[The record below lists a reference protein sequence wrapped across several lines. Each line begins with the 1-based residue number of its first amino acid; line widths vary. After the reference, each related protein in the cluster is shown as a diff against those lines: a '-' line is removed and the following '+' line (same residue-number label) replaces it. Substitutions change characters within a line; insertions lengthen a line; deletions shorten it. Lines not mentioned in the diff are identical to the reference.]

1 MIDVTPT
8 SRQPNREPW
17 TLDRLYHERAIALG
31 LAIDPNTN
39 TTYTSALNSFITFVK
54 IHGFPIEPTEETLS
68 LFAVFMS
75 AHINPRSVNSYLSG
89 ICNQLEPYF
98 PDVRA
103 RRNSPL
109 VTRTVAGCM
118 RRYGTPVRR
127 KRPICEDDI
136 IQVIDDIGQS
146 TAHDDR
152 LFLSMLTTGRDGLL
166 RLGEMTTS
174 DTVAF
179 RSSRKLTLR
188 HTQPTA
194 APTPRIFLRLPLL
207 LCDALFPL
215 NRELWLR
222 SNGAVPTCAWFIT
235 RLKAYFPHDVAGQ
248 SLRAG
253 GATSLAE
260 AGVPPNVI
268 QGIGRWASD
277 AFQIYIRKNP
287 VLLQAMLFGRPVHQ
301 PPAAAPL

>member
-1 MIDVTPT
+1 
-8 SRQPNREPW
+8 
-17 TLDRLYHERAIALG
+17 
-31 LAIDPNTN
+31 
-39 TTYTSALNSFITFVK
+39 
-54 IHGFPIEPTEETLS
+54 
-68 LFAVFMS
+68 MS

-103 RRNSPL
+103 RCNSPL

-136 IQVIDDIGQS
+136 VQVINDIGQS

-174 DTVAF
+174 DTVAL

-188 HTQPTA
+188 HTV
-194 APTPRIFLRLPLL
+194 RITINNFSFFLPL
-207 LCDALFPL
+207 P
-215 NRELWLR
+215 
-222 SNGAVPTCAWFIT
+222 
-235 RLKAYFPHDVAGQ
+235 Q
-248 SLRAG
+248 S
-253 GATSLAE
+253 
-260 AGVPPNVI
+260 
-268 QGIGRWASD
+268 
-277 AFQIYIRKNP
+277 
-287 VLLQAMLFGRPVHQ
+287 
-301 PPAAAPL
+301 